1 MGVNQRAAKIAFRRT
16 VAHAL
21 RMSVGFTAAFR
32 KVPERYA
39 AYGEELPGANTQ
51 GATIEEARENL
62 RRQQVSGTFGR
73 PARKS
78 VEGQQGRMEIC
89 LQ

>member
-1 MGVNQRAAKIAFRRT
+1 MVPRQLRRG
-16 VAHAL
+16 AL
-21 RMSVGFTAAFR
+21 RQDESID
-32 KVPERYA
+32 P
-39 AYGEELPGANTQ
+39 YGEELPGANTQ

-89 LQ
+89 LQYNPILHVDHMQVI